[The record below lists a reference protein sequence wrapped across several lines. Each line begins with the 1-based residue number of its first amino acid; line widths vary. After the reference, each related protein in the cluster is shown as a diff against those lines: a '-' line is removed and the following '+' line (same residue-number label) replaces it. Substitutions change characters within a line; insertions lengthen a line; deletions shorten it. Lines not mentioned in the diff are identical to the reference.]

1 MQERVQSELEE
12 QKRAAILE
20 ETNRIVERYKTGVAR
35 LGKLYASSLAEYNA
49 EAEQNETD
57 ELEEAKRQTEDE
69 WREASEDRVSAVMGQ
84 VSDERRKR
92 VKKEEELQ
100 AVARRC
106 SLQLKTQDQVL
117 TELEGNQ
124 EYQKWLIQL
133 QADVLAGQPLAT
145 TLPTL
150 V

>member
-1 MQERVQSELEE
+1 M
-12 QKRAAILE
+12 
-20 ETNRIVERYKTGVAR
+20 
-35 LGKLYASSLAEYNA
+35 YASSLAEYNA

-57 ELEEAKRQTEDE
+57 ELKEAKRQTEDE
-69 WREASEDRVSAVMGQ
+69 WREAIEDRVSAVMGQ

-92 VKKEEELQ
+92 VEKEEELQ
-100 AVARRC
+100 AVARRY

-133 QADVLAGQPLAT
+133 QADVLTGEPLAT
-145 TLPTL
+145 TLMML
-150 V
+150 VGLAWRGDS

>member
-1 MQERVQSELEE
+1 M
-12 QKRAAILE
+12 
-20 ETNRIVERYKTGVAR
+20 AR
-35 LGKLYASSLAEYNA
+35 LRQLYASSLAEYNA

-69 WREASEDRVSAVMGQ
+69 WREAIEDRVSAVMGQ

-92 VKKEEELQ
+92 VEKEEELQ

-145 TLPTL
+145 TLSTL
-150 V
+150 VKVVWRGDL

>member
-1 MQERVQSELEE
+1 M
-12 QKRAAILE
+12 
-20 ETNRIVERYKTGVAR
+20 AR
-35 LGKLYASSLAEYNA
+35 LRQLYASSLAEYNA

-57 ELEEAKRQTEDE
+57 ELKEAKRQTEDE
-69 WREASEDRVSAVMGQ
+69 WREAIEDRVSAVMGQ

-92 VKKEEELQ
+92 VEKEEELQ
-100 AVARRC
+100 AVARRY

-133 QADVLAGQPLAT
+133 QADVLTGEPLAT
-145 TLPTL
+145 TLMML
-150 V
+150 VGLAWRGDS

>member
-1 MQERVQSELEE
+1 M
-12 QKRAAILE
+12 
-20 ETNRIVERYKTGVAR
+20 ERYKNGVAR
-35 LGKLYASSLAEYNA
+35 LRQLYASSLAEYNA

-69 WREASEDRVSAVMGQ
+69 WREAIEDRVSAVMGQ

-92 VKKEEELQ
+92 VEKEEELQ

-145 TLPTL
+145 TLSTL
-150 V
+150 VKVVWRGDL

>member
-1 MQERVQSELEE
+1 MILLMAVKSEAYPCL
-12 QKRAAILE
+12 
-20 ETNRIVERYKTGVAR
+20 
-35 LGKLYASSLAEYNA
+35 
-49 EAEQNETD
+49 
-57 ELEEAKRQTEDE
+57 
-69 WREASEDRVSAVMGQ
+69 
-84 VSDERRKR
+84 
-92 VKKEEELQ
+92 KKEEELQ

-145 TLPTL
+145 TLTTL
-150 V
+150 VKVVWRGDL